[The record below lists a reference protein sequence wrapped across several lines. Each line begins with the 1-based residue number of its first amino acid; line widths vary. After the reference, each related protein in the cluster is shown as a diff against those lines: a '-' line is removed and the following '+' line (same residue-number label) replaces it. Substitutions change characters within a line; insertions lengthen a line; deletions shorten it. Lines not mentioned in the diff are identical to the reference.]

1 MTARTILLVE
11 DNRSDIELTKRALK
25 REHILNEIKVV
36 EDGRE
41 ALDYLFGTGTYE
53 GRDLTK
59 MPTLVLLDLKLP
71 IIDGLEV
78 LRRIRANPLTHRL
91 IVVILTSSKEEQDI
105 LNGYDLG
112 VNGYIRKPVD
122 FIQFAEAIK
131 YLGLY
136 WLVINEPP
144 PLGNIDTN

>member
-1 MTARTILLVE
+1 MNERTILLVE
-11 DNRSDIELTKRALK
+11 DNQSDIELTKRALK
-25 REHILNEIKVV
+25 REHILNKITVV
-36 EDGRE
+36 EDGQE
-41 ALDYLFGTGTYE
+41 ALDYLFGTGAYA

-59 MPTLVLLDLKLP
+59 MPTLILLDLKLP

-78 LRRIRANPLTHRL
+78 LRRIRANPLTHRQV
-91 IVVILTSSKEEQDI
+91 VVILTSSKEEQDI
-105 LNGYDLG
+105 LNGYNLG

-122 FIQFAEAIK
+122 FIQFSAAIK

-144 PLGNIDTN
+144 PLVNVEIS

>member
-1 MTARTILLVE
+1 MNARTILLVE
-11 DNRSDIELTKRALK
+11 DNPSDIELTKRALK

-36 EDGRE
+36 EDGKE
-41 ALDYLFGTGTYE
+41 ALDYLFGAGKYE

-59 MPTLVLLDLKLP
+59 MPTLILLDIKLP

-91 IVVILTSSKEEQDI
+91 VVVILTSSREEQDI
-105 LNGYDLG
+105 VNGYELG

-144 PLGNIDTN
+144 PAGDIEAK